1 MSLGEPATNKRN
13 AEAKSDKGKLTWG
26 DLYFRSIFSYG
37 PRSCVGRN
45 VAMMELFCFISTL
58 VSRHSP

>member
-1 MSLGEPATNKRN
+1 MGRIV
-13 AEAKSDKGKLTWG
+13 
-26 DLYFRSIFSYG
+26 FRSIFSYG

-58 VSRHSP
+58 VSRLPPLDDELSGRLEN